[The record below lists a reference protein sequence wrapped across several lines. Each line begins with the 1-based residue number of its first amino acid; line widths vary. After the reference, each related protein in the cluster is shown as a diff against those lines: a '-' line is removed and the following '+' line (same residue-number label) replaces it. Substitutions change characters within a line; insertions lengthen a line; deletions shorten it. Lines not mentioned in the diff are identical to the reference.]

1 MRIRETTGEKV
12 FRIVNVFIMLFL
24 VFISIYPFWYVLVC
38 SLSDSTR
45 IVGNKGF
52 ILWPKGFSLS
62 SYIAVIKNPDI
73 ASGYMNTLII
83 LVCGTTLNIF
93 LTSLGAYVVT
103 RKKFRLAKPMSVMMI
118 VTMYFSG
125 GMIPLYLVVMN
136 ILHLGNTL
144 MSVLLPTAISTY
156 NLIILRTNFAAIPES
171 LEEAA
176 TIDGANDLKI
186 FWRIVLP
193 LSIPA
198 IAVLVLFYGVSHWN
212 SWFNAMLYL
221 DNRKLY
227 PLQLI
232 LREILI
238 TGNTDNMSAGMDA
251 DHYNIGESIRYA
263 TIIVATVPILVVYP
277 FIQKYFVKGMM
288 VGAVKG

>member
-1 MRIRETTGEKV
+1 MKIKETMGEKIFKV
-12 FRIVNVFIMLFL
+12 INILFMLFMVFIC
-24 VFISIYPFWYVLVC
+24 VYPFWYVLVC
-38 SLSDSTR
+38 SLSDSAK

-52 ILWPKGFSLS
+52 ILWPRGFSLS
-62 SYIAVIKNPDI
+62 SYMAVIKNPDI
-73 ASGYMNTLII
+73 VSGYINTIII

-93 LTSLGAYVVT
+93 LTALGAYVVT
-103 RKKFRLAKPMSVMMI
+103 RKKFRFAKPMSVMMI

-125 GMIPLYLVVMN
+125 GMIPTYLLVMN
-136 ILHLGNTL
+136 TLHLGNSL
-144 MSVLLPTAISTY
+144 LAVLLPTAISTY
-156 NLIILRTNFAAIPES
+156 NLIILRTNFAAIPDS

-176 TIDGANDLKI
+176 EIDGANDLTVFWKI
-186 FWRIVLP
+186 VIP

-198 IAVLVLFYGVSHWN
+198 LAVLVLFYGVAHWN

-221 DNRKLY
+221 NDRIRY

-238 TGNTDNMSAGMDA
+238 TGNTDTMSAGMDGEL
-251 DHYNIGESIRYA
+251 YNIGESIRYA
-263 TIIVATVPILVVYP
+263 TIIVATVPILIVYP